1 MANQELYTIYDLE
14 TICNLFTGCF
24 LDYETQKRKQFIIHK
39 SQNNFEELYAF
50 LFALRKHKYYL
61 VGFNNVEFDGQIIH
75 FIMQNYKALRTMNGD
90 TLARTLYAKAQQVL
104 TLPEKERYLTNVP
117 EYKQSHMQIDLYKQK
132 HYDGKAKR
140 TSLKWLEFTMRMP
153 NIEEMPIP
161 HDVEVEESQI
171 EGVLSYNWNDV
182 EATYEF
188 FKRNKFETDLRLK
201 LSDQF
206 GIGLLN
212 ASEPRMAR
220 EILAKLLAEDSGI
233 RVAELKEKR
242 TFRKEIHLGKCIIPR
257 VKFQDA
263 EFLGLVAK
271 LKQTTINANNTKECF
286 KYSTKYKGINI
297 EYGVGGVHGTCGAG
311 IYISDNEYVIKTVD
325 VKSFYPNM
333 IINYGFTPVH
343 LGNTFSNRYRWFY
356 NERTKYGK
364 KDPINYIYKIIL
376 NSTYGLSNDMN
387 SFLYDTLVT
396 MKTTINGQL
405 LLSMLAESLSGI
417 PDSKL
422 IMMNTDGLEIRIPRK
437 SEQEFTKRCKEW
449 EESTDLELEFDEYD
463 KIILSDVNNY
473 IGIFSKKKAK
483 SEEEWNNLKVSE
495 PYYVYEREGDNFYY
509 SPSKLKGRFELKL
522 DWHKNPSGII
532 ITQAVFNQL
541 IRNIPVEET
550 VNTGDNLFDFCYG
563 VKKKYDFELVLHKV
577 VQREHIRQK
586 LQKVAR
592 FYMSHDGGKLVKEF
606 NDGRIVSVSASTPVT
621 PANRIDDHR
630 VPSNLDR
637 QFYIDEALKEIHNVV
652 AQQSNQL
659 VLF

>member
-1 MANQELYTIYDLE
+1 MANQERYTVYDLE

-24 LDYETQKRKQFIIHK
+24 QDFESKQKKQFIIHK
-39 SQNNFEELYAF
+39 SQNDFEQLYEF
-50 LFALRKHKYYL
+50 LFALRKYEYYL

-75 FIMQNYKALRTMNGD
+75 FIMCNYQQLRLLPGD
-90 TLARTLYAKAQQVL
+90 RVARVLYAEAQRVL
-104 TLPEKERYLTNVP
+104 TAPEKERYLHNVS
-117 EYKQSHMQIDLYKQK
+117 EKNLSHKQIDLYKQK

-171 EGVLSYNWNDV
+171 KDILSYNWNDV

-188 FKRNKFETDLRLK
+188 FKRNKFETELRQK
-201 LSDQF
+201 LSDKF
-206 GIGLLN
+206 GINLLN

-233 RVAELKEKR
+233 KVSELKEKR

-257 VKFQDA
+257 VKFSGSD
-263 EFLGLVAK
+263 FNGLVAEMK
-271 LKQTTINANNTKECF
+271 KTTINANNTKECF
-286 KYSTKYKGINI
+286 KYSMNYKGINI
-297 EYGVGGVHGTCGAG
+297 EYGVGGVHGTSGSG
-311 IYISDNEYVIKTVD
+311 IYTSDEDYIIKTVD

-333 IINYGFTPVH
+333 IINYGFTPAH
-343 LGNTFSNRYRWFY
+343 LGQTFSNRYKWFY
-356 NERTKYGK
+356 DERIKLPK
-364 KDPINYIYKIIL
+364 KDPTNYVYKIIL

-422 IMMNTDGLEIRIPRK
+422 IMMNTDGLEIRIPRR
-437 SEQEFTKRCKEW
+437 SEEDFTKRCRVW
-449 EESTDLELEFDEYD
+449 EESTGLELEFDEYD

-473 IGIFSKKKAK
+473 IGIFAKRKAK
-483 SEEEWNNLKVSE
+483 TEEEWNNLKASE

-532 ITQAVFNQL
+532 ITQAVFNHL
-541 IRNIPVEET
+541 VKGVPVRET
-550 VNTGDNLFDFCYG
+550 IEAGDNLFDFCFG

-577 VQREHIRQK
+577 VNREHIKEKQ
-586 LQKVAR
+586 QKVAR
-592 FYMSHDGGKLVKEF
+592 FYMSSDGGKLVKEF
-606 NDGRIVSVSASTPVT
+606 RDGRIVSVSASTPVT
-621 PANRIDDHR
+621 PANRICDIS
-630 VPSNLDR
+630 VPNNLDR
-637 QFYIDEALKEIHNVV
+637 QFYITEALKEVHNVT
-652 AQQSNQL
+652 AKQNNQL
-659 VLF
+659 SMF